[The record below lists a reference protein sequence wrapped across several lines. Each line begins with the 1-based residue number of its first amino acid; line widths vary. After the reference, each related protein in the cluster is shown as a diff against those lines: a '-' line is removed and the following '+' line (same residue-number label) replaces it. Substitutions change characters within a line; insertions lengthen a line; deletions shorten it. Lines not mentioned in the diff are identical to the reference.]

1 MKLHFQD
8 IADIVTSEK
17 GFSGIVYS
25 DDEGSENLTKSKERV
40 KGIKKMKHRYDL
52 SEVMDTFGC
61 SVREAT
67 MEALYEDY
75 TFGGF
80 DDSFADRYE
89 YQSDEII
96 YKLCARAY

>member
-1 MKLHFQD
+1 
-8 IADIVTSEK
+8 
-17 GFSGIVYS
+17 
-25 DDEGSENLTKSKERV
+25 
-40 KGIKKMKHRYDL
+40 
-52 SEVMDTFGC
+52 MDTFGC

>member
-1 MKLHFQD
+1 
-8 IADIVTSEK
+8 
-17 GFSGIVYS
+17 
-25 DDEGSENLTKSKERV
+25 
-40 KGIKKMKHRYDL
+40 MKHREDL
-52 SEVMDTFGC
+52 AEVMDTFGC

-67 MEALYEDY
+67 MEALYENY
-75 TFGGF
+75 TYGGF